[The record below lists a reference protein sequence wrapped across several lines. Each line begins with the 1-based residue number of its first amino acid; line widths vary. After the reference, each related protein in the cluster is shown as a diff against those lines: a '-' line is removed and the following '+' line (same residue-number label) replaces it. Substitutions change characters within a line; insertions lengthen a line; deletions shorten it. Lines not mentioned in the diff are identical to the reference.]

1 MTCWAKSLFSLEATE
16 QKMHPRRS
24 ITRCKLIFREMIDRV
39 NHLEGHFQDLLS
51 RQYNSVNVEACCL
64 VQSKVAR

>member
-1 MTCWAKSLFSLEATE
+1 MTCWAKSVSSLEATE

-24 ITRCKLIFREMIDRV
+24 ITRCELIFREMIDRA
-39 NHLEGHFQDLLS
+39 NHLERHFQDLLS
-51 RQYNSVNVEACCL
+51 RQYNSVNVKACSL